1 MKSILQIIPEKT
13 GGNFN
18 IWYWS
23 GGRIQQLLLTMK
35 RKYYCN
41 GRGSKKA
48 PREEGEAIEMIVD
61 EEVYSKQQNYID
73 ALLGKKFYETK
84 LPLMTSL
91 IMKKGNLWR
100 TGKQSMT
107 YKEEEIQEVFGEYLP
122 GIERSPIPTVYLYH
136 QKVLSGRSIWALI
149 VPKYHEFFF
158 AFVDKSVGARNDE
171 LMALT
176 RKILRSKYGN
186 QEG

>member
-18 IWYWS
+18 IWYWC

-84 LPLMTSL
+84 LPLITSL

-107 YKEEEIQEVFGEYLP
+107 YKEE
-122 GIERSPIPTVYLYH
+122 
-136 QKVLSGRSIWALI
+136 
-149 VPKYHEFFF
+149 
-158 AFVDKSVGARNDE
+158 
-171 LMALT
+171 
-176 RKILRSKYGN
+176 
-186 QEG
+186 